1 MAVGVS
7 GLRGNHVVWRAEG
20 EIGHV
25 LAHALIQRQCGT
37 EWIAQV
43 PISQQRA
50 AICTNAQVSH

>member
-20 EIGHV
+20 ETGHV
-25 LAHALIQRQCGT
+25 LAHALIQRQSGT

-43 PISQQRA
+43 QISQQRA
-50 AICTNAQVSH
+50 AICTNAKVGH